1 MSHAQTV
8 LTAAPVWLA
17 ATGVLALLVL
27 ALLAAYVVR
36 LVVCK
41 ARAEDLP
48 HVLTG
53 MSQVLE
59 AIAAMLPWSRPRDRA
74 DDTLPGPPAGQ
85 PVPPAVRSVH
95 TVHSV
100 TAVQQSGQLTD

>member
-1 MSHAQTV
+1 MTGIVA
-8 LTAAPVWLA
+8 LMILA
-17 ATGVLALLVL
+17 S
-27 ALLAAYVVR
+27 LAAYVVR
-36 LVVCK
+36 LVVRK

-59 AIAAMLPWSRPRDRA
+59 AIAAMLPWTRPRPQPDA
-74 DDTLPGPPAGQ
+74 PEPPLTAT
-85 PVPPAVRSVH
+85 RCIH

-100 TAVQQSGQLTD
+100 TAVQQSAQLTE